1 MMADGKHVDGE
12 PKTKP
17 KGRNINDLT
26 GDTASP
32 EEAAEVLGTP
42 RGAVYRAIKRQQIP
56 VIEIGRLKRI
66 PTRWLREKVGAPA
79 NAA

>member
-1 MMADGKHVDGE
+1 MAE
-12 PKTKP
+12 APKSI
-17 KGRNINDLT
+17 RDLT

-32 EEAAEVLGTP
+32 EEAAAVLGTP
-42 RGAVYRAIKRQQIP
+42 RGAIYRAIKNKQIP

-79 NAA
+79 QAA